1 MTVML
6 DIVYSTLIGAVI
18 MFITINANLVIR
30 ESWASYNGTV
40 YVQQMLITEAQL
52 VESEFRNMGC
62 GVIISDTSWV
72 VQQASDTSIAFRMAP
87 RPEPIYGPDTIK
99 YWSGSINEL
108 SNTENPNDRFLY
120 RQRNSDAQQRV
131 GTVTRFGIKYF
142 DSQNDSLTTPII
154 GSDNLKNIAIVEVTL
169 EVQSSWASFIDL
181 YGNKQFATALWKQ
194 TRLASQ
200 NLKR

>member
-18 MFITINANLVIR
+18 MFVTINANLVIR

-72 VQQASDTSIAFRMAP
+72 VQQADTNRIIFRMAL
-87 RPEPIYGPDTIK
+87 RPEPTNPPQLITY
-99 YWSGSINEL
+99 YSGGTDEL
-108 SNTENPNDRFLY
+108 NNTENPNDRFLY
-120 RQRNSDAQQRV
+120 RQLNSETAQRV

-142 DSQNDSLTTPII
+142 DSQNDSLGTPMN
-154 GSDNLKNIAIVEVTL
+154 GAECKSIAIVEVTL

-181 YGNKQFATALWKQ
+181 NGNKQFATALWKQ